1 MSEEMRFTVIV
12 VDGAAIDAADVC
24 TDSIKYSDLT
34 WEDSVAL
41 ARLSFMQGFE
51 IIVWKQ
57 SEDDLEEDTNECG
70 TA

>member
-1 MSEEMRFTVIV
+1 MGGVYTVIV
-12 VDGAAIDAADVC
+12 VDGAAIDAADVS
-24 TDSIKYSDLT
+24 TDSIKYSNLT

-41 ARLSFMQGFE
+41 ARLSFLQGFE

-57 SEDDLEEDTNECG
+57 SEDDQVEGVGECG

>member
-1 MSEEMRFTVIV
+1 MPGTFTVIV
-12 VDGAAIDAADVC
+12 VDGAAVDAADVY
-24 TDSIKYSDLT
+24 TDSIKYSNLS

-57 SEDDLEEDTNECG
+57 SEDDQGEGVGECG

>member
-1 MSEEMRFTVIV
+1 MSDEMRFTVIV
-12 VDGAAIDAADVC
+12 VDGAAIDAADAC

-34 WEDSVAL
+34 WEDSVEL

-57 SEDDLEEDTNECG
+57 DDEGGGEVVG
-70 TA
+70 TT

>member
-1 MSEEMRFTVIV
+1 MPGTFTVIV
-12 VDGAAIDAADVC
+12 VDGAAIDAADAY
-24 TDSIKYSDLT
+24 TDSLKYSDLT

-57 SEDDLEEDTNECG
+57 SEDDQGEGVGECG